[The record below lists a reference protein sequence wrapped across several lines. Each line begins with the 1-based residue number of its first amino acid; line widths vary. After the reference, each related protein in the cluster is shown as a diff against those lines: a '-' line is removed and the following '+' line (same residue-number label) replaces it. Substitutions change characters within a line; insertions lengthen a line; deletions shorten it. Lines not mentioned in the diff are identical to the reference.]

1 MRIVGSLGLRENSH
15 SSYEIILYLR
25 RTIGMLFKFVFI
37 VLAVALGIV
46 LGMGTLFMLIMNE
59 KVMNWYI
66 KKTQE
71 MMTKSL
77 EKMGF

>member
-1 MRIVGSLGLRENSH
+1 
-15 SSYEIILYLR
+15 
-25 RTIGMLFKFVFI
+25 MLFEFVFI

-46 LGMGTLFMLIMNE
+46 LGIGTLFMLIMNE

-77 EKMGF
+77 EKMVF

>member
-1 MRIVGSLGLRENSH
+1 
-15 SSYEIILYLR
+15 
-25 RTIGMLFKFVFI
+25 MLFKFVFI

-77 EKMGF
+77 EKWAFEGDETR